1 VFVKRSVTI
10 IEAMAL
16 MRLLSLCTLLMPMQA
31 AKLAQS
37 SLNAIEMAA
46 DLSADRLL
54 APTGLLDSL
63 EADVA
68 HLWKALHGSRSTAS
82 LVQLAS
88 DLKSVNASQ
97 PAKAV
102 AKVSAKVALRKKK
115 GIDATTAVKEMNN
128 LKGGL
133 QATGP
138 AMLGLL
144 TGMYDSWKEKIGE
157 ANKREHEQ
165 KAEFDKTIK
174 GLEAKKAM
182 YKSND
187 TDAIATYDRIE
198 KYWKRQ
204 RSISHRQYHTALKIM
219 HGGMQKFKAVSG
231 AMEHAIA
238 GKKPNAKDLQTV
250 GLAMPD
256 VMLLQQWTETARKSL
271 RDARWT
277 S

>member
-1 VFVKRSVTI
+1 
-10 IEAMAL
+10 MAL
-16 MRLLSLCTLLMPMQA
+16 MRLLSLCTLLTPIA
-31 AKLAQS
+31 AHKLAQS
-37 SLNAIEMAA
+37 SLNAIETAA
-46 DLSADRLL
+46 DISADRVL
-54 APTGLLDSL
+54 APTGLLDAL

-88 DLKSVNASQ
+88 DLNSANASQ
-97 PAKAV
+97 PAVKADKKM
-102 AKVSAKVALRKKK
+102 ANLKGSHHKK
-115 GIDATTAVKEMNN
+115 GIDATTAVKEMGN

-174 GLEAKKAM
+174 GLEAKKAL
-182 YKSND
+182 YKAND